1 MGTVQNPIKRLK
13 VAVCINTML
22 TKALSRLDLIR
33 AYFSPDRNF
42 PFSITEMVAEGLLK
56 SPCTRLG
63 PRFIEKIEA
72 VDEYLIVKIR
82 RLPTSLYW
90 PRALPLF
97 DLYKVVTECFYEP
110 DWHFY
115 EVSETQVL
123 PGDVV
128 LDCGAAEGIF
138 SLRVLERAQRIIAFE
153 PLPLFI
159 KSMQKTFAQHASK
172 VSIQPYALSDVE
184 GNAFLSGTSLYGTV
198 VNDTVKDNIP
208 IQITTIDKWSEQSG
222 LRVDFIK
229 GDLESFEY
237 SVLRGGAETIRRDKP
252 KIALTVY
259 HPGNNWHEILS
270 FCRSLVPEYAYRI
283 KGLSY
288 NQKCVRPVM
297 IHLWQEE

>member
-1 MGTVQNPIKRLK
+1 MNLHRVSQRL
-13 VAVCINTML
+13 
-22 TKALSRLDLIR
+22 
-33 AYFSPDRNF
+33 
-42 PFSITEMVAEGLLK
+42 GLLQAFFSSK
-56 SPCTRLG
+56 RDFQLAWIDVLKDIVKPSCMQIG
-63 PRFIEKIEA
+63 PKFIEQIDE
-72 VDEYLIVKIR
+72 DGEYLSVKIR
-82 RLPTSLYW
+82 SVPTRLFW
-90 PRALPLF
+90 PKSLPLF
-97 DLYKVVTECFYEP
+97 DLYKVVTECFYE
-110 DWHFY
+110 DDSHFY
-115 EVSETQVL
+115 EVPETRVV
-123 PGDVV
+123 PNDVV

-138 SLRVLERAQRIIAFE
+138 TLRVLEGAQRIIAFE

-172 VSIQPYALSDVE
+172 VSIMPYALSDVE

-198 VNDTVKDNIP
+198 VKDIAKDNIP

-222 LRVDFIK
+222 LRVGFIK

-259 HPGNNWHEILS
+259 HSGNNWREILN

-288 NQKCVRPVM
+288 NQKYPRPVM
-297 IHLWQEE
+297 IHLWPE